1 MNSTFTVWISR
12 SSDLDKLLE
21 IDNDILRYDCL
32 NWQEAMDL
40 FKLSLEQGY
49 TLVLCREDQETGC
62 DDGTQEEC

>member
-1 MNSTFTVWISR
+1 MNTFTVWISR

-21 IDNDILRYDCL
+21 IDNDILRYDFL

-49 TLVLCREDQETGC
+49 TLILCREEQETEC
-62 DDGTQEEC
+62 DDATPEKC